1 MFYDRFVSACKQ
13 KNESPSAVALNIG
26 ASKSNV
32 TNWKNGASPSAEF
45 ICKAALYLG
54 VTSDYLLG
62 LSEYISAKEEAA
74 MEPLSETKADP
85 AALEVYRK
93 LSECMLAFKTF
104 YSEKYGFYDN
114 NSNFDEE
121 PIVPINRLL
130 CEYLIRLIKNY
141 EIIAD
146 DLLDSKES
154 TDVIM
159 DATISEVSNLEL
171 LMEEILKLVSSD
183 L

>member
-1 MFYDRFVSACKQ
+1 MFYDRFINACNK
-13 KNESPSAVALNIG
+13 KNQSPSSVALDIG

-32 TNWKNGASPSAEF
+32 TNWKNGASPSAD
-45 ICKAALYLG
+45 IIIRAAMYLG

-62 LSEYISAKEEAA
+62 LSDYMTPDEENT
-74 MEPLSETKADP
+74 LGHLTETKAEP
-85 AALEVYRK
+85 LALEVYRK

-114 NSNFDEE
+114 NSNYDEE
-121 PIVPINRLL
+121 PDAPMNRLL
-130 CEYLIRLIKNY
+130 CEYFIRLIKNY

-146 DLLDSKES
+146 DLLDGKEAN
-154 TDVIM
+154 DVIM

-171 LMEEILKLVSSD
+171 LMEEILRILSSD
-183 L
+183 I